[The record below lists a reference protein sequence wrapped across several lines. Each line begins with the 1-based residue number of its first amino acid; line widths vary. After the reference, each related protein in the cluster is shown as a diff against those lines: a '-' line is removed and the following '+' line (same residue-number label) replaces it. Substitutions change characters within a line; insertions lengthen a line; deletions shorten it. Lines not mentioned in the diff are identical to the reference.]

1 MFADTTGI
9 RVEVA
14 HEDRPGS
21 LMGAAIIGA
30 VAAGHF
36 DSMDDATKSMALGND
51 GLINAHRDS
60 FEPNEHLKPF
70 FDELHEKY
78 QSLAMYELEQRQS
91 EQKA

>member
-9 RVEVA
+9 DVEIA
-14 HEDRPGS
+14 REDRPGS

-36 DSMDDATKSMALGND
+36 DSMDDATKSMTLDKDAYHGK
-51 GLINAHRDS
+51 S
-60 FEPNEHLKPF
+60 MYKPNKHAKPF

-78 QSLAMYELEQRQS
+78 QSLAMYELERRQF
-91 EQKA
+91 EHQE